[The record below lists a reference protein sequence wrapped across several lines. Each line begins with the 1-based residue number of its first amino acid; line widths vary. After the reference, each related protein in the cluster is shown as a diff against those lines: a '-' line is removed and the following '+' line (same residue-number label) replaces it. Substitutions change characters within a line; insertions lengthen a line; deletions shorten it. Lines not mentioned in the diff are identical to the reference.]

1 MAAQRVAPWL
11 REDTL
16 ETATVPKLL
25 KESAQYYGDRVALRE
40 KDLGIWRN
48 ISWKEYYQRA
58 SRFGLGL
65 LSLGFEAGEKIS
77 ILSENNPEWLY
88 ADMGA
93 QGVGGVVVGIYPTNV
108 AGQVEYILEHSQS
121 AFAVVG
127 DQEQADKVLEVKDSL
142 PLLKKIIVI
151 DMKGLRKYKDPLLL
165 SFDRVLDLGRVEAEQ
180 DPGRFDRL
188 VEGTDP
194 LDTALM
200 VYTSGTTGKPKG
212 AMISHRNAVGSAINF
227 VRSTPLYESD
237 SVVSYLPLCH
247 IAERSFSVFYPLV
260 VGGITVNFAES
271 LETVQENIR
280 EIAPTIFFA
289 VPRIWEKMHS
299 GHLMRMR
306 DASPLKRLVE
316 GWLLKAGWKAG
327 ERADRKGSAGIA
339 GTLLRALGQVVLFRP
354 LQKQFGLN
362 RARVMYAGGAPTPP
376 EVFRFFRA
384 LGLTI
389 RDLYGSTECTG
400 ICSVHMG
407 DDIKIGTSGAIAPG
421 VELKI
426 AEDGELLFRSE
437 GVFQGY
443 FRNPEATAEV
453 VRDGWYYSGDV
464 GRLSPEGHLMITG
477 RKKDIIITSGGKNIS
492 PQEIENEFKAS
503 PYIKDAV
510 VIGDGRKYLTALILI
525 EYDNVGK
532 HAEDHGVGYTTF
544 KDLTRKQIVHE
555 LVEQV
560 TKEVNSKFSRVETI
574 KKFAILDKELD
585 QDDEELTATQK
596 VRRTIIEQKYKEV
609 IDGLYH

>member
-1 MAAQRVAPWL
+1 M
-11 REDTL
+11 
-16 ETATVPKLL
+16 
-25 KESAQYYGDRVALRE
+25 
-40 KDLGIWRN
+40 
-48 ISWKEYYQRA
+48 
-58 SRFGLGL
+58 
-65 LSLGFEAGEKIS
+65 
-77 ILSENNPEWLY
+77 
-88 ADMGA
+88 
-93 QGVGGVVVGIYPTNV
+93 
-108 AGQVEYILEHSQS
+108 
-121 AFAVVG
+121 
-127 DQEQADKVLEVKDSL
+127 
-142 PLLKKIIVI
+142 
-151 DMKGLRKYKDPLLL
+151 
-165 SFDRVLDLGRVEAEQ
+165 
-180 DPGRFDRL
+180 
-188 VEGTDP
+188 
-194 LDTALM
+194 
-200 VYTSGTTGKPKG
+200 
-212 AMISHRNAVGSAINF
+212 
-227 VRSTPLYESD
+227 
-237 SVVSYLPLCH
+237 
-247 IAERSFSVFYPLV
+247 
-260 VGGITVNFAES
+260 
-271 LETVQENIR
+271 
-280 EIAPTIFFA
+280 
-289 VPRIWEKMHS
+289 
-299 GHLMRMR
+299 
-306 DASPLKRLVE
+306 
-316 GWLLKAGWKAG
+316 
-327 ERADRKGSAGIA
+327 
-339 GTLLRALGQVVLFRP
+339 
-354 LQKQFGLN
+354 
-362 RARVMYAGGAPTPP
+362 
-376 EVFRFFRA
+376 
-384 LGLTI
+384 
-389 RDLYGSTECTG
+389 
-400 ICSVHMG
+400 
-407 DDIKIGTSGAIAPG
+407 
-421 VELKI
+421 ELKI